1 MLFIRRS
8 VNYGTLLKNNKITTL
23 FTRQGRIATTL
34 SNLYFSS
41 SKPVE
46 KMKFKAETKKLLNIV
61 AKSLYTDS

>member
-8 VNYGTLLKNNKITTL
+8 VYYGTFLKNNKITTL
-23 FTRQGRIATTL
+23 FSQQGRIATTL
-34 SNLYFSS
+34 LNLYFSS
-41 SKPVE
+41 SKPAE